1 MSFPLGLAFINNI
14 KFTVEFQIV
23 PWKCHVFF
31 FSKVDNNTFYIPF
44 YIHSCFFILLF
55 VYVGFLTYS
64 DPDGNYPT
72 MLQSRR
78 QFVVIILFILCRLF
92 LKEFGLQYFNWT

>member
-14 KFTVEFQIV
+14 KFTVELQIV

-31 FSKVDNNTFYIPF
+31 FFFSKVVNNTFYIPF
-44 YIHSCFFILLF
+44 YICSCFFILLF

-72 MLQSRR
+72 FATVQEAIFCQHTLYS
-78 QFVVIILFILCRLF
+78 V
-92 LKEFGLQYFNWT
+92 

>member
-14 KFTVEFQIV
+14 KFTVELQIV

-31 FSKVDNNTFYIPF
+31 FFPKVHNNTFYIPF
-44 YIHSCFFILLF
+44 YRRSCFFILLF

-72 MLQSRR
+72 IARVEEAIFLSTY
-78 QFVVIILFILCRLF
+78 FVFCVDCF
-92 LKEFGLQYFNWT
+92 